1 MWPYSS
7 RGLPPRN
14 LGAPGP
20 ARAAGPPSPSC
31 SLTSHLCQHWQASR
45 CGEWQKGLCMLQ
57 PLSVFLSTLGCMLCI
72 SLLPLTRWP
81 VPIKVLHC
89 LNHVA
94 WFKQCDPVLASNL
107 WKPRYL
113 GFTSLHCLNHVA
125 STNRKPGLT
134 KVPGLGRFG
143 FSYICVQIL
152 KFGGILQ
159 FLWFELKT
167 TNQWMTDQGMWR
179 AAGTAKNCARG
190 LL

>member
-1 MWPYSS
+1 MIWMTFIYSYIYN
-7 RGLPPRN
+7 R
-14 LGAPGP
+14 
-20 ARAAGPPSPSC
+20 
-31 SLTSHLCQHWQASR
+31 SLESQHSKWGVQLNTVLR
-45 CGEWQKGLCMLQ
+45 PNC
-57 PLSVFLSTLGCMLCI
+57 
-72 SLLPLTRWP
+72 TRWP
-81 VPIKVLHC
+81 VHIKVLHC

-107 WKPRYL
+107 RKPRYL